1 MSVSQIKDRDAD
13 LLLESLR
20 KMNGR
25 TGMKGMREEK
35 EGQREREREDARSGR
50 RKKKEEARFPL
61 SLSLRG
67 KRSVCVS
74 VFSASSSPVALGF
87 GSSLSKITGN
97 CQPREEA

>member
-35 EGQREREREDARSGR
+35 EGQREREDARSGR